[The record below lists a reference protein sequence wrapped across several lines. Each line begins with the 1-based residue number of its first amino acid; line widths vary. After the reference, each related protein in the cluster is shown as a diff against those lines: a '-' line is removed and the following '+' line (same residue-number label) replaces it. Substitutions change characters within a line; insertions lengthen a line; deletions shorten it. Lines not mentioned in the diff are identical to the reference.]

1 MIVVAAMNIHK
12 VVDGKGT
19 VKINGKKTII
29 STTDVIAIIAS
40 PLLLFFT
47 MALHVAW
54 HKAANKTNKK
64 TKAED
69 KTSWFYI

>member
-12 VVDGKGT
+12 VIDGRGT

-29 STTDVIAIIAS
+29 STTDVSAIIAS

-47 MALHVAW
+47 MALHVA
-54 HKAANKTNKK
+54 
-64 TKAED
+64 
-69 KTSWFYI
+69 